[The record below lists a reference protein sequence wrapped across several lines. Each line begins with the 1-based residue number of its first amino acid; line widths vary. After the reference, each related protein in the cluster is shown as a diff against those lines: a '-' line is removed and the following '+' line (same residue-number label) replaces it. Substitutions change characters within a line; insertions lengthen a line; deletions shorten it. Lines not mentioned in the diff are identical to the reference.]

1 MKSAGLGHPT
11 YFETTHDMESKSL
24 NEATQP
30 YAPEPY
36 EIGSAEGNSPM
47 NWST

>member
-11 YFETTHDMESKSL
+11 YFETTHDMESWSL

-36 EIGSAEGNSPM
+36 EIDSGLAVQKV
-47 NWST
+47 TVQ